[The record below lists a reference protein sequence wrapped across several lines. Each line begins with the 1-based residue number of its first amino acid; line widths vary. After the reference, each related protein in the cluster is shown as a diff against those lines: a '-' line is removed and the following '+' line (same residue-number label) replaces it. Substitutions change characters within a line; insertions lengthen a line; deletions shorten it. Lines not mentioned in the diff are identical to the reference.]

1 MKLTKILE
9 SVISEIG
16 DTSNVE
22 TYKTTWNKVSDFY
35 SDFDDYSS
43 ITYRVDFTT
52 GTEKTDNK
60 YNVYLGLE
68 KSDPFYDKESWYLD
82 VSFGVEGEDE
92 IVDYKSVVNSDKM
105 YRVMATLVQIIKE
118 LIAKLEKEDKF
129 ISQIWIDPSKN
140 FEGDTRRTRL
150 YKAYI
155 EKNMPAGSD
164 LEIPDDMSYIKI
176 TLPEPK

>member
-9 SVISEIG
+9 TVISEIG

-22 TYKTTWNKVSDFY
+22 TYKTTWNKVSDF
-35 SDFDDYSS
+35 DDSS

-92 IVDYKSVVNSDKM
+92 IVDYKSVVNNDKM

-129 ISQIWIDPSKN
+129 INQIWIDPSKN

-155 EKNMPAGSD
+155 KKNMPAGSD

>member
-9 SVISEIG
+9 QVISEIG
-16 DTSNVE
+16 DTSNIE
-22 TYKTTWNKVSDFY
+22 TYKTTWNKVSDF
-35 SDFDDYSS
+35 DNSS

-60 YNVYLGLE
+60 YNVYLGLL

-82 VSFGVEGEDE
+82 VAFGVEGEDE
-92 IVDYKSVVNSDKM
+92 VVDYKSVVNSDKM

-118 LIAKLEKEDKF
+118 LIAKLEKEGKYVRE
-129 ISQIWIDPSKN
+129 ISIDPSKN
-140 FEGDTRRTRL
+140 FEGDNRRVRL

-155 EKNMPAGSD
+155 KKNMPPGSY
-164 LEIPDDMSYIKI
+164 LEIPDDMSYIKV
-176 TLPEPK
+176 TLPEQD